1 MYNSTAGAGPGVRGG
16 GYFMTKNIFLILLQ
30 LCLPAVCRAA
40 AFDLP
45 ALNARGVIAAASAAP
60 AVPAAPA
67 LKEWTVMVFIN
78 SKNNLEEF
86 GLRDLNEMETVGSSD
101 GVSIVAELGR
111 VKGYY
116 AGDGDWTGVRRYLVR
131 KDADAAKIG
140 SPVLEDLGAADMGD
154 YKSVIDF
161 VRWAKAAYPAKKY
174 MLVVWNHG
182 SGWTRGLNAARG
194 ISYDDESGSHIN
206 IPQLGRVLAE
216 TGGVDV
222 YASDACLMQMAEV
235 AWEIKDYAAYIVG
248 SEETE
253 PADGYAYGPLLGGL
267 TAAPGM
273 APAQLAALAVDTYGA
288 YYSAQGLGATQSALK
303 TSAMPGFL
311 RLMNAFTAAV
321 TEAGD
326 KGVVKRG
333 LYYAQHYAY
342 ADNKDLDSFVSYVV
356 LRSQSPRVRG
366 AGAELLAYVRGE
378 LVTRKGASNYAQPV
392 EGLDPVDYP
401 AAGGI
406 AVYLPGARAA
416 AGYAELKWAKDS
428 AWDEFL
434 RWIVP

>member
-1 MYNSTAGAGPGVRGG
+1 MSHLKPG
-16 GYFMTKNIFLILLQ
+16 LLCG
-30 LCLPAVCRAA
+30 LAML
-40 AFDLP
+40 F
-45 ALNARGVIAAASAAP
+45 
-60 AVPAAPA
+60 VPAAGAAVPVPA
-67 LKEWTVMVFIN
+67 PSAPGAEWTIMVYMN
-78 SKNNLEEF
+78 AKNDLEGF
-86 GLRDLNEMETVGSSD
+86 GLKDMNELEAAGSSD
-101 GVSIVAELGR
+101 GVNVVVEIGR
-111 VKGYY
+111 MKGFD
-116 AGDGDWTGVRRYLVR
+116 AGDGDWSGVRRYHIKR
-131 KDADAAKIG
+131 DNDPAAIS
-140 SPVLEDLGAADMGD
+140 SPVIEELGARDMGD
-154 YKSVIDF
+154 WKELAAF
-161 VRWAKAAYPAKKY
+161 GRWTRANYPAKRY
-174 MLVVWNHG
+174 MLIVWNHG
-182 SGWTRGLNAARG
+182 SGWVKKG
-194 ISYDDESGSHIN
+194 ISYDYETGSHIS
-206 IPQLGRVLAE
+206 IPQLAAALKEMGKVE
-216 TGGVDV
+216 I